1 MKAQKVMSGLLP
13 PIMAPLFQTN
23 ITRRKKVKICRDVLT
38 PSSTGKHSITSTTH
52 PIPHIK
58 TKSVDDGLRNI
69 MLTLTLFLYGASHE
83 GEPVLLP
90 GFAIIG

>member
-1 MKAQKVMSGLLP
+1 MNEWVVTTNYGTSLLDKYN
-13 PIMAPLFQTN
+13 QE
-23 ITRRKKVKICRDVLT
+23 KKVKICRDLLT

-69 MLTLTLFLYGASHE
+69 MLTLTLFLYGACHE